1 MSTTP
6 VAGVPVSATGPVA
19 AGAVVAFVF
28 VVVAVTLCVIVQVP
42 PGTMVPALKPTLVP
56 PFTPPVSVA
65 LPAPLQA
72 TDPAALLAS
81 VPVYASPI
89 DTPVKFPGFAA
100 GLLTVMVS
108 VEVPPAAIVAG
119 AKLFTTVGAA

>member
-6 VAGVPVSATGPVA
+6 VAGVPVRATGPVA

-28 VVVAVTLCVIVQVP
+28 VVVAVTPCVIVQVP

-65 LPAPLQA
+65 PRAPLQA
-72 TDPAALLAS
+72 TDLAALLAS
-81 VPVYASPI
+81 VPVMRVPDRHARQVPLGSLRAGCSP
-89 DTPVKFPGFAA
+89 
-100 GLLTVMVS
+100 
-108 VEVPPAAIVAG
+108 
-119 AKLFTTVGAA
+119 